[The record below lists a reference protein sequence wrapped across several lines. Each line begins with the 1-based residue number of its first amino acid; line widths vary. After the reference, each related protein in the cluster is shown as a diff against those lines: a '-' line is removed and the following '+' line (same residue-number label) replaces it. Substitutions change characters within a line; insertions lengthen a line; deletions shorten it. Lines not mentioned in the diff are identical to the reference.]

1 MTELYV
7 CGPITPESLRMPTAS
22 KNLVIR
28 FNNPDTLKGYIQRLD
43 DLRKDMQSVNLNN
56 HPLQWHTKL
65 RWEDD
70 LMRIVEFFQQMLPV
84 EEPEL

>member
-1 MTELYV
+1 
-7 CGPITPESLRMPTAS
+7 MPVAS

-28 FNNPDTLKGYIQRLD
+28 FNNLDTLKGYIQQLD

-65 RWEDD
+65 RWEDE
-70 LMRIVEFFQQMLPV
+70 LMHIAEFFHKMLPV
-84 EEPEL
+84 EEDELSAS

>member
-1 MTELYV
+1 
-7 CGPITPESLRMPTAS
+7 MPVAS

-28 FNNPDTLKGYIQRLD
+28 FNNPDTLKARIQQLE

-65 RWEDD
+65 RWEDE
-70 LMRIVEFFQQMLPV
+70 LLRITEFFQQMIPT
-84 EEPEL
+84 EE